1 MGAVGA
7 RRGGTMVAD
16 VPVPH
21 VPARSSMT
29 VSAVARVT
37 DVVASVSSMASMASM
52 AGVMAPV
59 GAVPVLTNPTECHG
73 DESNAA
79 HGKRGQVYVHG

>member
-1 MGAVGA
+1 
-7 RRGGTMVAD
+7 MVAD
-16 VPVPH
+16 VSVPD

-37 DVVASVSSMASMASM
+37 DVVARVSAMASM